1 VPLPLTG
8 ANASAAGASALL
20 LYDNPG
26 GYGEFLAPLD
36 ASTGKPAA
44 GFAPVDFGASEEHV
58 FTADRSLLAFAS
70 TNTASCQAKCL
81 HVLDL
86 RTWKE
91 TIQPVKLSVDSSV
104 WSTLAFNPQNTLVGV
119 ALNNSSDPGGQ
130 LLLVDLAQGKV
141 TRQVKFSSNIEQIG
155 FTPDDSLAVYGNR
168 APAAPGQESKMY
180 VTLYDGSSLQVRW
193 SQDLDKVSHGSD
205 FTTVS
210 TDPSQGRFLSPAAVF
225 SPDHAR
231 LYVIAA
237 DKPLLVSVDFAG
249 QTVKSTDIHP
259 RQGWLEHLLTAGASV
274 VYAKTMNG
282 AMKTGVLAPD
292 GNTMYVVGQINT
304 AVKDQDGNWSSQVTP
319 MGLQVVDLSDGAEV
333 GTLASG
339 ASDIRL
345 SLDGKTLVLVG
356 YDWGSSGASLPWT
369 DLVDT
374 ATLKVTRRLDSELTP
389 SLLLDGSLALLSS
402 IWSNSG
408 ANQLAI
414 YDPALLTQRSQ
425 RQGTTMDYAAWL
437 PIP

>member
-1 VPLPLTG
+1 
-8 ANASAAGASALL
+8 
-20 LYDNPG
+20 
-26 GYGEFLAPLD
+26 
-36 ASTGKPAA
+36 
-44 GFAPVDFGASEEHV
+44 
-58 FTADRSLLAFAS
+58 
-70 TNTASCQAKCL
+70 
-81 HVLDL
+81 
-86 RTWKE
+86 
-91 TIQPVKLSVDSSV
+91 
-104 WSTLAFNPQNTLVGV
+104 
-119 ALNNSSDPGGQ
+119 
-130 LLLVDLAQGKV
+130 
-141 TRQVKFSSNIEQIG
+141 
-155 FTPDDSLAVYGNR
+155 
-168 APAAPGQESKMY
+168 MY

-282 AMKTGVLAPD
+282 AMKTGVLAPN